1 MNVPL
6 QSELNVG
13 IIGHVDHGKTSLT
26 KMLTGKFTDT
36 HSEELKRGI
45 SIRLGYADVLF
56 KKCPD
61 CKDFDAYCTD
71 EKCHNCKKKTDVV
84 RRVSFVDAPGH
95 ESLMATMLSGAAILN
110 GAVLVVAANEPC
122 PQPRTVEH
130 LLAVKYS
137 NVSQIIV
144 VQNKIDLVTKEQAKE
159 NAEQIKKFLAE
170 FGFIDVPIIPVS
182 ANLNINKDVL
192 IYALVN
198 YFKPEMPKT
207 GKQLKMHVVRSFD
220 VNKPG
225 TDIEKMVGGILG
237 GSIVSGKIKIGDKI
251 EMGPGLDGKKLK
263 ASVLTLNTEFGSL
276 QEAGLGG
283 LIAIGTSL
291 DPSLAQ
297 NDKLKGQIV
306 ALDGQLPEPKLD
318 IVVEVHVI
326 DRLVVDD
333 LKRPLTAKEPMIITI
348 GTATIP
354 GFVTGVKEKEHSV
367 SFNMKIPV
375 LVEPDEKVSIIRRSA
390 SGWRLYGY
398 GTIKK

>member
-6 QSELNVG
+6 QSELNIG

-45 SIRLGYADVLF
+45 SIRLGYADIVF

-61 CKDFDAYCTD
+61 CKDFDGYCTD
-71 EKCHNCKKKTDVV
+71 EKCPICKKKADVV

-144 VQNKIDLVTKEQAKE
+144 VQNKIDLVTREQAKE

-170 FGFIDVPIIPVS
+170 FGFNDVPIIPVS

-198 YFKPEMPKT
+198 NFKSEPHKV
-207 GKQLKMHVVRSFD
+207 GKQLKMYVVRSFD

-225 TDIEKMVGGILG
+225 TDVEKMVGGVLG
-237 GSIVSGKIKIGDKI
+237 GSIVSGTIKIGDKI
-251 EMGPGLDGKKLK
+251 EIGPGMDGKKLK

-276 QEAGLGG
+276 KEAGPGG

-291 DPSLAQ
+291 DPSLSQ
-297 NDKLKGQIV
+297 NDKFKGQIV
-306 ALDGQLPEPKLD
+306 ALEGQLSEPKSD
-318 IVVEVHVI
+318 IIVELTVI

-333 LKRPLTAKEPMIITI
+333 LKRPLAVKEPMIVTI

-354 GFVTGVKEKEHSV
+354 GFVTGVKEKDHTV
-367 SFNMKIPV
+367 AFNMKVPV
-375 LVEPDEKVSIIRRSA
+375 IVEPGEKVSIIRRSV